1 LHPLTLT
8 HRDQE
13 LLLRLK
19 GRSLVDVL
27 APAQGYAHDSV
38 SGRAVAIA
46 IGLVVEGIETL
57 FISVRSIE
65 LQKQVEAF
73 VLDTT
78 EVCPILSSPGGPEIG
93 WESLRDIASSVAGKS
108 IEGIGIFVSQ
118 YDGWDAENTCVGV
131 EYEVED
137 GLVFQLSDESQL
149 VIEASNMPLW
159 LELWYGTKPISEN
172 AIRKKGGCT

>member
-1 LHPLTLT
+1 MDLLTLT
-8 HRDQE
+8 PRNRE

-27 APAQGYAHDSV
+27 GPEQGSDYDSV

-78 EVCPILSSPGGPEIG
+78 EVCPILASPGGPEIG
-93 WESLRDIASSVAGKS
+93 WESLRDIASSIAGKS

-118 YDGWDAENTCVGV
+118 YDGWDADNTCVGL

-137 GLVFQLSDESQL
+137 GLVFHLSDESLL

-159 LELWYGTKPISEN
+159 LELWYGTKRE
-172 AIRKKGGCT
+172 T